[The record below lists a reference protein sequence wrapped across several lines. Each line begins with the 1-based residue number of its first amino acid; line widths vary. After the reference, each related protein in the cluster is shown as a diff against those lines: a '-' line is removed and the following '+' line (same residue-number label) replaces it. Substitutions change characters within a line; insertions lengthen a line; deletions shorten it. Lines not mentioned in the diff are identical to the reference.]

1 MDMHTKK
8 AVALSMLTAV
18 LMLVAHLPSHASE
31 RTATI
36 KGYLLDSAC
45 AFTKNLKKPISADC
59 AVTCA
64 KAGSP
69 IVLLADDGRIYL
81 PVSEAPPASG
91 QDEKLM
97 EYTGKRVSVTGKVCE
112 KGGSRAIV
120 IAKVEKAPE
129 AK

>member
-1 MDMHTKK
+1 MHSKK
-8 AVALSMLTAV
+8 AVALWMLTAV
-18 LMLVAHLPSHASE
+18 LMLVAHIPARAGE
-31 RTATI
+31 RIATV

-59 AVTCA
+59 AVTCD

-81 PVSEAPPASG
+81 PVSEAPPAAG
-91 QDEKLM
+91 QNERLM
-97 EYTGKRVSVTGKVCE
+97 EYTGKRVSVSGKVYE
-112 KGGSRAIV
+112 KVGSRAMV
-120 IAKVEKAPE
+120 LAKVEAAPE